1 MNKII
6 YFYNDSCSHCFTEGK
21 VLDQLDPYAG
31 SNFELER
38 IKANE
43 NSELSKKYGIN
54 SIPTIIFVKNNKAVE
69 CYKHDLSFSQIKTV
83 INYCFGGLK
92 MVKKNEDKKDKMLNI
107 VGSDDQ
113 NAGICGP
120 DGCVINWDKYKKN
133 DVKKK

>member
-1 MNKII
+1 MKIL
-6 YFYNDSCSHCFTEGK
+6 S
-21 VLDQLDPYAG
+21 
-31 SNFELER
+31 
-38 IKANE
+38 IKRWITHTHI
-43 NSELSKKYGIN
+43 LLKY
-54 SIPTIIFVKNNKAVE
+54 KAVE